1 MNRLLAGALA
11 GGVGTYAMTMA
22 KRCLFPKLPPAERY
36 PLPPREITQDVVERV
51 AGREVADEE
60 LLLDATLASHFAY
73 GAASGAVFA
82 MLGLHEKHPVANG
95 VAFGVAVW
103 AVSYLGWLPAA
114 GILTPATRHP
124 PARNALMIAVHVV
137 WGGVTGDAVAR
148 LLRSA
153 ELYGQAGADR
163 LYDRAGRPA
172 PERLLDEDDR
182 FKRASRTP

>member
-11 GGVGTYAMTMA
+11 GVVGTYAMTLA
-22 KRCLFPKLPPAERY
+22 KQCLFPRLPPSQRY
-36 PLPPREITQDVVERV
+36 PLPPREITQDVIERG
-51 AGREVADEE
+51 AGREVADDE
-60 LLLDATLASHFAY
+60 LLLDATVASHFAY
-73 GAASGAVFA
+73 GAASGAVFSV
-82 MLGLHEKHPVANG
+82 LGLHERHPVRNG

-153 ELYGQAGADR
+153 ELFDQAGADR
-163 LYDRAGRPA
+163 LYDRAWHPA
-172 PERLLDEDDR
+172 SERLLPSDGR
-182 FKRASRTP
+182 VKQASRTL